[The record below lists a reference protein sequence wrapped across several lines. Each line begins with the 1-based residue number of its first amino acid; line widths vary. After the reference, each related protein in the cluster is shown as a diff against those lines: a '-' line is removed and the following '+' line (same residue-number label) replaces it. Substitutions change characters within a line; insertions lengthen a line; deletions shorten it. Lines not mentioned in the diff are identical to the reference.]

1 MTWLTVTEYLSQKF
15 YGRHHDLVNR
25 YGISV
30 TKVYGRHH
38 DLVNRYGISVT
49 NHRGYVPL
57 VVNTSRFFHHSCL
70 FTGFVTRLIR
80 LVEQDM
86 NCLPFRSIWVH
97 PPVISGVH
105 VALSL
110 VFYLV
115 FYRSFFVLFSPSI
128 LAIVLSSS
136 YYGFWLSL
144 WYLQI
149 LLNPLFTALQKINQ
163 SLNWNILK
171 FNSDS
176 RNVQVAWYFPKDNKL
191 TVFHDIY

>member
-30 TKVYGRHH
+30 T
-38 DLVNRYGISVT
+38 

-57 VVNTSRFFHHSCL
+57 VENTSRFFHHSCL

-128 LAIVLSSS
+128 LAIELSALLPITDSDYPFGIFKLFLILFS
-136 YYGFWLSL
+136 QPYRKLTKAWIEIFWNL
-144 WYLQI
+144 I
-149 LLNPLFTALQKINQ
+149 LIPEMYKLLGTFQKII
-163 SLNWNILK
+163 S
-171 FNSDS
+171 
-176 RNVQVAWYFPKDNKL
+176 
-191 TVFHDIY
+191 